1 MVYASASIAVP
12 TCKLHLRVSPTA
24 GLPPYTYSIV
34 TLPVLMY
41 VLTLLKRG
49 LVERTLLYLTG
60 FFFDFTAVAIII
72 FGPLSVSYAF
82 WSFPAWLGLKRGTV
96 ERKEPE

>member
-1 MVYASASIAVP
+1 MP
-12 TCKLHLRVSPTA
+12 KRHLRVSSTA
-24 GLPPYTYSIV
+24 HGRSSSVLG
-34 TLPVLMY
+34 TLPVY

-82 WSFPAWLGLKRGTV
+82 WSFPAWLVLKRGTV